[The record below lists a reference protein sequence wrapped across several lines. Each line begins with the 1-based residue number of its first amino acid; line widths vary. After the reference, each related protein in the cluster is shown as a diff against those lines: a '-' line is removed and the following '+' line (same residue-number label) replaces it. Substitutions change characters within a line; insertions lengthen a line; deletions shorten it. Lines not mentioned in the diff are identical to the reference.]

1 MDRFDVMRVATVR
14 SKWLKP
20 CHVNE
25 TLVVFRL
32 ACISPAKAD
41 PNLTRYGASAW
52 CGARQR
58 GASIEEANKQMRSAM
73 SASMVMGSGDF
84 AGQLVGLLNSRD
96 AMQSSIDF
104 HIQQMCPNLRYD
116 NSLPSY
122 CTLFPGDEDCKDG
135 RLQRSKAQ
143 ESCSQALIK
152 YDCKYAKYL
161 EANPHMKDWVKAN
174 PEMARKEALRLKAI
188 DANEIGSAEA
198 PKSEDAADSGAGK
211 NKEEKCLK
219 AADYKG
225 CMEYHGS
232 N

>member
-1 MDRFDVMRVATVR
+1 MKHLLF
-14 SKWLKP
+14 LG
-20 CHVNE
+20 
-25 TLVVFRL
+25 LL
-32 ACISPAKAD
+32 AFSCISPAKAD

-73 SASMVMGSGDF
+73 SASMVMGSGNF

-104 HIQQMCPNLRYD
+104 HIQQMCPNLLYD
-116 NSLPSY
+116 NSGPSTTTPQVTDKSHSSY
-122 CTLFPGDEDCKDG
+122 CTWNPWEEDCKDG
-135 RLQRSKAQ
+135 GLKTAQPVASCLKA
-143 ESCSQALIK
+143 LKK
-152 YDCKYAKYL
+152 YDCRYIKYL
-161 EANPHMKDWVKAN
+161 EANPHMQDWADDN
-174 PEMARKEALRLKAI
+174 PEMARKEALRLKAV
-188 DANEIGSAEA
+188 DADEIGKIE
-198 PKSEDAADSGAGK
+198 PSEKERSAADRATDYYPGQK
-211 NKEEKCLK
+211 KVDCLK

>member
-1 MDRFDVMRVATVR
+1 MKHLLF
-14 SKWLKP
+14 LGL
-20 CHVNE
+20 
-25 TLVVFRL
+25 LVFGF
-32 ACISPAKAD
+32 ISPAKAD

-58 GASIEEANKQMRSAM
+58 GASIEKANKQMRSAM
-73 SASMVMGSGDF
+73 SASMVMGSGNF

-104 HIQQMCPNLRYD
+104 HIQQMCPDLLYD
-116 NSLPSY
+116 NYAPSTTTPQATDKSHSSY
-122 CTLFPGDEDCKDG
+122 CTWNPWEDGCKD
-135 RLQRSKAQ
+135 RSSKTAQPAASCLKA
-143 ESCSQALIK
+143 LKK
-152 YDCKYAKYL
+152 YDCRYKKYL
-161 EANPHMKDWVKAN
+161 EANPHMQDWVNGN

-188 DANEIGSAEA
+188 DADEIGQT
-198 PKSEDAADSGAGK
+198 KSSEKVKSAADRATEYYPAQK
-211 NKEEKCLK
+211 KVDCLK